1 MPSHCELK
9 LIKFPVSFRVVNW
22 LLVLVAAGS
31 TLAAAEPF
39 SASQRHMGTDVT
51 IRLVAP
57 DQVTADRAFQDA
69 FARIEVLEKVMS
81 DYDAE
86 SEISRLVLQA
96 PMKEPVTISQDLW
109 LVLRRAE
116 EISAAS
122 EGAFDVSVGALSR
135 LWRRA
140 RRQKQMPGSDRLKQ
154 ALQSVGYQAVVLG
167 KKQPTIHLQRAGV
180 RLDLGGIGKGFAADA
195 ALTQLKKLGFPSALV
210 DAGGDL
216 AIGAAPPG
224 KAGWRIGVA
233 PLQAG
238 GPPSRFLQLSNCGI
252 ATSGDAWQFV
262 EIDGRRYSH
271 ILNPGTGIG
280 LTTRSSVTVIAAD
293 ATTAD
298 GLASAVSVLGPK
310 KGLALIERFKGASA
324 LVVQASAGEVQT
336 WKSCHFPKN

>member
-1 MPSHCELK
+1 MKSLCEMK
-9 LIKFPVSFRVVNW
+9 LINLPVSFRVANL
-22 LLVLVAAGS
+22 LLVLVAAAE
-31 TLAAAEPF
+31 TVAAAEPF
-39 SASQRHMGTDVT
+39 SATQRHMGTDVT
-51 IRLVAP
+51 IRLVAA
-57 DQVTADRAFQDA
+57 DQVTADRAFQAA

-116 EISAAS
+116 EMSAAS

-167 KKQPTIHLQRAGV
+167 KKQPTIQLQRAGV

-233 PLQAG
+233 ALKAA

-271 ILNPGTGIG
+271 ILDPGTGIG

-293 ATTAD
+293 ATAAD

-336 WKSCHFPKN
+336 WKSCRFPKN

>member
-1 MPSHCELK
+1 MKSHCELK
-9 LIKFPVSFRVVNW
+9 LINLPVSFRVSM
-22 LLVLVAAGS
+22 LLLALVAAAA
-31 TLAAAEPF
+31 TVAAAEPF
-39 SASQRHMGTDVT
+39 SARQRHMGTDVT
-51 IRLVAP
+51 IRLVAT
-57 DQVTADRAFQDA
+57 DQVTADRAFQAA

-86 SEISRLVLQA
+86 SEISRLALQA

-109 LVLRRAE
+109 LVLGRAQA
-116 EISAAS
+116 ISAAS
-122 EGAFDVSVGALSR
+122 DGAFDVSVGALSR

-140 RRQKQMPGSDRLKQ
+140 RRQKELPSRDRLTQ

-167 KKQPTIHLQRAGV
+167 KKQPTIQLQRPGV

-195 ALTQLKKLGFPSALV
+195 ALDQLRKMGFPSALV

-233 PLQAG
+233 PLQAD

-271 ILNPGTGIG
+271 ILDPGSGIG
-280 LTTRSSVTVIAAD
+280 LTTRSSVTVIASD
-293 ATTAD
+293 ATVAD

-310 KGLALIERFKGASA
+310 KGLALIEHFNGASA
-324 LVVQASAGEVQT
+324 LVVQVLAGEVQS
-336 WKSCHFPKN
+336 WKSCHFPKK